1 MALTLGTVFEQTKHK
16 YQLKLLAGEQ
26 GLYRSLRWLYFSEDI
41 GNAEFLRGGELMVLT
56 GFSLQGEEELE
67 SFLRMLISKNSCG
80 VIVNVGKYILEETI
94 PQRIIDLCNENDFPL
109 ITMPWKYH
117 LSDILQEYSHQIF
130 FRTHEQD
137 RLNYIFQMLLND
149 TKLLSKDDETRLIT
163 NQFDPNGRYCVAII
177 SYQTKAKG
185 KVQTT
190 LSRDVLI
197 LAENHLNQSID
208 QVCVFPYKN
217 QLVLVVHREEEKQ
230 IEEQVDT
237 ILNLCTASFPTD
249 RFFCGIGSVLSG
261 VDTLKESYGRASAAL
276 YFGIAQD
283 KKRMKFNE
291 LGVLQLFYT
300 CRDQAVLYEFT
311 KILSPLEDYDSQ
323 CGSQLV
329 ETLKLYLKFNGS
341 VNLVSDEMY
350 CHRNT
355 TNYRI
360 KKIKALLKL
369 DLDNRDVLFQLQM
382 AFYVREYQLVFQPID
397 GQGIDPASKSLVRP

>member
-1 MALTLGTVFEQTKHK
+1 MEMALTLGTVFEQTKHK

-41 GNAEFLRGGELMVLT
+41 GNADFLRGGELMVLT
-56 GFSLQGEEELE
+56 GFSLQGEDELE
-67 SFLRMLISKNSCG
+67 SFLQMLISKNSCG
-80 VIVNVGKYILEETI
+80 VIINVGKYIFEDAI
-94 PQRIIDLCNENDFPL
+94 PQRVIDLCNEHEFPL

-137 RLNYIFQMLLND
+137 RLNYIFQMLIND
-149 TKLLSKDDETRLIT
+149 KKLLSKDDETRLIT

-185 KVQTT
+185 KVLTT

-197 LAENHLNQSID
+197 LAENHLNQSLD
-208 QVCVFPYKN
+208 QVCVFSYKN
-217 QLVLVVHREEEKQ
+217 QLVLLVHREEEKQ
-230 IEEQVDT
+230 IEEQMRT
-237 ILNLCTASFPTD
+237 ILNLCTASFPND

-261 VDTLKESYGRASAAL
+261 VEKLKESYGRACAAL
-276 YFGIAQD
+276 YCGIAKNKQQL
-283 KKRMKFNE
+283 KFDE
-291 LGVLQLFYT
+291 LGVLQLFFT
-300 CRDQAVLYEFT
+300 CRDQAVLHEFT
-311 KILSPLEDYDSQ
+311 KILSPLEEYDSQ

-329 ETLKLYLKFNGS
+329 ETLKLYLQFNGS

-360 KKIKALLKL
+360 KKIKALLQM
-369 DLDNRDVLFQLQM
+369 DLDSREVLFELQM
-382 AFYVREYQLVFQPID
+382 AFYVREYQLIVP
-397 GQGIDPASKSLVRP
+397 PLA